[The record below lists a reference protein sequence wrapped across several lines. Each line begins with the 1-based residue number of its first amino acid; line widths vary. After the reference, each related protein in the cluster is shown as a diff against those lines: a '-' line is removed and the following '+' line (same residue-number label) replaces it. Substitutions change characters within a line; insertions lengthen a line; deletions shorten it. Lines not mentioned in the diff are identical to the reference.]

1 MEFDPLQAFLPKQR
15 KYEREST
22 SGRTGYRCAQPVLR
36 KTPRGEFLVSCYS
49 RCEFCLNGRKQDVV
63 GRVIAQAVTSTST
76 VFVTLTYKDGNIG
89 AQKMI
94 KADWD
99 RCINRLR
106 MHLKRKFGTTI
117 KVFFAFE
124 RGENMTQRVHIHAIL
139 MFHGPHDIVIPK
151 DPKARSWVKWW
162 KFGHVNLSD
171 VSADTSELSRRVRY
185 VASYLFKQNHRGEDA
200 PFGWSTAGLGEK
212 YLADLGR
219 EHAEKGLM
227 PQGWYHLPGLIFTRG
242 KYKGQHQKF
251 FLRGAGARIFATAYR
266 ERFEELHPGEIAP
279 AIPWMLQADDQSID
293 AAIAG
298 RVRIPEMKWKP
309 HAPVW
314 KSHDCTAAKAVT
326 IGDMFAGLVRLDADG
341 LASWHPKGGGQS
353 IDLANERD
361 VDSVLFDASIEQ
373 RRMIGAWIDEIRGV
387 GWVDPVQRQRDR
399 VAVAAAIKSR
409 DIGSRLGDVINSVG
423 VVIDPGLDDRQPM
436 DRDVLAARLRDP

>member
-1 MEFDPLQAFLPKQR
+1 MDFDPLQAFAPKQH
-15 KYEREST
+15 KFEYDAT

-49 RCEFCLNGRKQDVV
+49 RCQHCLNGRKQDIV
-63 GRVIAQAVTSTST
+63 GRVIAQSVTSQST
-76 VFVTLTYKDGNIG
+76 VFVTLTYADGNIG

-106 MHLKRKFGTTI
+106 MHLKRKFGTSI
-117 KVFFAFE
+117 KVLFAFE

-139 MFHGPHDIVIPK
+139 MFDGPHDIKIPK

-162 KFGHVNLSD
+162 KLGHVNLAD
-171 VSADTSELSRRVRY
+171 VSAEPGELARRVRY

-212 YLADLGR
+212 YLSDLGR
-219 EHAEKGLM
+219 EYAEKGLM
-227 PQGWYHLPGLIFTRG
+227 PQGWYHLPGLIFTKG

-279 AIPWMLQADDQSID
+279 SLPWMLQADDQSID
-293 AAIAG
+293 AALAG
-298 RVRIPEMKWKP
+298 RVRIQPTGWKP

-314 KSHDCTAAKAVT
+314 KPHDCSAAKSVS
-326 IGDMFAGLVRLDADG
+326 IDGRFAGLVRLDPDG
-341 LASWHPKGGGQS
+341 LASWHPTGGGQS
-353 IDLANERD
+353 ITLDKDRD
-361 VDSVLFDASIEQ
+361 VDSVLSAVTIDQ
-373 RRMIGAWIDEIRGV
+373 RRSICSWIHDVRGE

-399 VAVAAAIKSR
+399 AAVAAAMKSR
-409 DIGSRLGDVINSVG
+409 DIATRLGDVIARSAVSV
-423 VVIDPGLDDRQPM
+423 DPDLEDRPPM
-436 DRDVLAARLRDP
+436 DRAVLAAKLRDP